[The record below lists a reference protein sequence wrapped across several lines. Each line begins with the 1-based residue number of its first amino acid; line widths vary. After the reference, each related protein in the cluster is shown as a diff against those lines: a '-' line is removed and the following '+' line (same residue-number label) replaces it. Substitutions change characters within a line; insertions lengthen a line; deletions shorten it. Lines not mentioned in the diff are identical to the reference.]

1 MKKFKLIILLTIC
14 MIFTNDLFSQIRIS
28 EEIQS
33 SKIALQESNKLYF
46 VDFWA
51 TWCAPCI
58 NAKKYLTTIQKQ
70 FPKDFY
76 VISLTQETPEV
87 VKKYLV
93 RKPSD
98 LTIAIDYDKETFTK
112 HNIRSLPEGI
122 LFNASGKI
130 VWQGHP
136 ADLSSRDIK
145 SLLNR
150 NSERI
155 AVNKF
160 IELKAY
166 EKVKA
171 TKNVTSPEED
181 FELMASDLTSGI
193 LEVNEL
199 KKYTSYVGSL
209 KSILA
214 YLFNANDE
222 QIQLAS
228 SIENKYYK
236 LNIMHDSRKH
246 KNLAKHI
253 LKKLKLKVENS
264 TKNGE
269 AILFQLSQPK
279 FWDTHQIEWGT
290 DNPKYLIDD
299 TQIQADNVSFDDIK
313 YRLSNLLEMPVLV
326 DAYDN
331 TSLHDWQIHY
341 KYFELMETDLLE
353 NFGIEIEKINTE
365 YPIYIIQKKTP

>member
-33 SKIALQESNKLYF
+33 SKIAVDASNKLYF

-58 NAKKYLTTIQKQ
+58 NAKKYLTTVQKQ

-87 VKKYLV
+87 VKKFLV

-98 LTIAIDYDKETFTK
+98 LAIAIDYDKETFTK

-136 ADLSSRDIK
+136 ADLSTSDIK
-145 SLLNR
+145 RYLSR

-160 IELKAY
+160 VELKAY

-171 TKNVTSPEED
+171 TKNVASPEED
-181 FELMASDLTSGI
+181 FELMDSDLTSGI
-193 LEVNEL
+193 LKVNVL
-199 KKYTSYVGSL
+199 KEYTSYEGSL

-214 YLFNANDE
+214 YLFKAYDD
-222 QIQLAS
+222 QIQLGS

-236 LNIMHDSRKH
+236 LNIMRNSRKH
-246 KNLAKHI
+246 KNLVKHI

-264 TKNGE
+264 SKSGDV
-269 AILFQLSQPK
+269 ILFQLNQPK
-279 FWDTHQIEWGT
+279 FWDTHQIEWGA

-299 TQIQADNVSFDDIK
+299 SQIEADNVSFDDIK

-326 DAYDN
+326 EAFEN

-341 KYFELMETDLLE
+341 KYYELMQTDLSE
-353 NFGIEIEKINTE
+353 NFGIDIEKIKTE
-365 YPIYIIQKKTP
+365 YPIYIIQKKAP